1 MKKERK
7 NMKKLCFALALA
19 GFFSGAFAAAP
30 ANENAEKVVHEGA
43 LLIVTPQ
50 KPPRGLAG
58 TEWVKHWGLA
68 GHAGIENGKIAM
80 KEGVIYGYMVF
91 PSKTPRKITVTIKA
105 SAGAD
110 KKKAVLD
117 GYFSTCVRE
126 AGNRKPFSHDKKT
139 KFGPFPLEQEEKE
152 YKVEFD
158 QAAFEQGYLYI
169 GGKNLVISFIR
180 VVSAPAP
187 AAAAPAADKAK

>member
-1 MKKERK
+1 
-7 NMKKLCFALALA
+7 
-19 GFFSGAFAAAP
+19 
-30 ANENAEKVVHEGA
+30 
-43 LLIVTPQ
+43 
-50 KPPRGLAG
+50 
-58 TEWVKHWGLA
+58 
-68 GHAGIENGKIAM
+68 M

-91 PSKTPRKITVTIKA
+91 RSKTPRKITVTIKA

-126 AGNRKPFSHDKKT
+126 EGNRKPFSHDKKT